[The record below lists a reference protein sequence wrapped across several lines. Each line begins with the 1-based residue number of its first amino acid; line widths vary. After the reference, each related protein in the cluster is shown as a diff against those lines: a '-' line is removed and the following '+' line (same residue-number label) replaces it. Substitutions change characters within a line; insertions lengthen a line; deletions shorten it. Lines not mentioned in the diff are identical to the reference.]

1 MLRVLLV
8 LAGLLAIAVVLWAS
22 WRIDRRL
29 FAGTLVAVLIGALM
43 FALGFWHSRG
53 QAQVVLPAD
62 AVSLSLSQSRGMEI
76 GIRIRGRVTNHSE
89 HALARVKARV
99 TLLQCA
105 DLDGT
110 DADSTDADSTDAT
123 HCEAVGK
130 DTIDLRQHVPAGADY
145 PYSTMVN
152 LSADLLD
159 GTTQWQVEPLSVI
172 GYAITERT
180 RH

>member
-29 FAGTLVAVLIGALM
+29 FVATCVAVLVGVLM
-43 FALGFWHSRG
+43 FVMGFWHSRD
-53 QAQVVLPAD
+53 QAQVELPAD
-62 AVSLSLSQSRGMEI
+62 AVSLSLDQFRGMEI
-76 GIRIRGRVTNHSE
+76 GIRIQGRMTNHSE

-99 TLLQCA
+99 SLQRCTADTDCETLGEDVIQ
-105 DLDGT
+105 
-110 DADSTDADSTDAT
+110 
-123 HCEAVGK
+123 
-130 DTIDLRQHVPAGADY
+130 LRQHVPAGTDY
-145 PYSTMVN
+145 PWSQMVN
-152 LSADLLD
+152 LSSDLLGD
-159 GTTQWQVEPLSVI
+159 NTQWQVEPLSVI